1 MTRCADYAQL
11 LKTPSLEKVVGVGLA
26 LHGSLKAL

>member
-11 LKTPSLEKVVGVGLA
+11 LKTLRLEMSVEPQPDLANLLTGL
-26 LHGSLKAL
+26 